1 MAPAAPAI
9 STILSS
15 RRATLV
21 PDSEN
26 LWEGCTPR
34 PFRVVGAPNRPHP
47 QGATPVLNQCD
58 VPANKGSM
66 RAQLASS
73 PRRSGVTRHLG
84 WTSKRRLRYGS
95 DLTPGTNTPLMHDG
109 APDIVVVSSLART
122 KLR

>member
-15 RRATLV
+15 RRAKLV
-21 PDSEN
+21 PDSES

-34 PFRVVGAPNRPHP
+34 PFRVVGAPNCPRP
-47 QGATPVLNQCD
+47 QGRSPVLNHRD

-66 RAQLASS
+66 RAQLTPS
-73 PRRSGVTRHLG
+73 PRLAGVTIHLG
-84 WTSKRRLRYGS
+84 WTSMRRLRYGF

-109 APDIVVVSSLART
+109 ASDIVVASSLARS

>member
-15 RRATLV
+15 RRATRV
-21 PDSEN
+21 PDNER

-34 PFRVVGAPNRPHP
+34 PFCVVGAPNRPLP
-47 QGATPVLNQCD
+47 QGAKLLLNQCD
-58 VPANKGSM
+58 VPANKLSR
-66 RAQLASS
+66 RAKLAPS
-73 PRRSGVTRHLG
+73 PCLAGVTRHRG
-84 WTSKRRLRYGS
+84 WTSMRRLRYGF

-109 APDIVVVSSLART
+109 ASDIVLVSSLART